1 MTIGDRIKHYR
12 QLRKMT
18 QSELARKLDVQDA
31 TISKYELGTVTNI
44 PWERLEQLAAAL
56 EVPTGWLIGFDKI
69 PEEPTPEQRELT
81 ELLPGLTADQIRLL
95 LSMAKQMV
103 K

>member
-1 MTIGDRIKHYR
+1 MIGDRIRYYRELRGLTQVQLAKLVGVKHPTVSR
-12 QLRKMT
+12 WET
-18 QSELARKLDVQDA
+18 NKL
-31 TISKYELGTVTNI
+31 TNI

-56 EVPTGWLIGFDKI
+56 EVPTGWLIGFDEI
-69 PEEPTPEQRELT
+69 PEETTPEQRELT
-81 ELLPGLTADQIRLL
+81 ALLPRLTADQIRLL

>member
-1 MTIGDRIKHYR
+1 MIGDRIRYYRELRGLTQVQLAKLVGVKHPTVSR
-12 QLRKMT
+12 WET
-18 QSELARKLDVQDA
+18 NKL
-31 TISKYELGTVTNI
+31 TNI

-56 EVPTGWLIGFDKI
+56 EVPTGWLIGFDEI
-69 PEEPTPEQRELT
+69 PEEPTPEQSELT
-81 ELLPGLTADQIRLL
+81 ALLPELTADQIQLL